1 MFGQGRLY
9 LQRSIWCVHGALYTA
24 RFCRHLFCVLLQSM
38 AMRRVHDLNTM
49 CFSQRSLVQN
59 VELHGN
65 LI

>member
-1 MFGQGRLY
+1 MAHY
-9 LQRSIWCVHGALYTA
+9 MMHYMAHYMV
-24 RFCRHLFCVLLQSM
+24 RFLCKHLFCVSLQGI

-65 LI
+65 LT

>member
-1 MFGQGRLY
+1 MFGRQDCTYSAVYGAY
-9 LQRSIWCVHGALYTA
+9 IVHYML
-24 RFCRHLFCVLLQSM
+24 RVLCRRLFCVLLQSM

-49 CFSQRSLVQN
+49 CFSQCSLVQN

>member
-1 MFGQGRLY
+1 MAHY
-9 LQRSIWCVHGALYTA
+9 MMHYMAHYMV
-24 RFCRHLFCVLLQSM
+24 RFLCKHLFCVLLQSM
-38 AMRRVHDLNTM
+38 AMWHVHDLNTM

>member
-1 MFGQGRLY
+1 M
-9 LQRSIWCVHGALYTA
+9 A
-24 RFCRHLFCVLLQSM
+24 RYMMHYMAHYMVRFLCKHLFCVLLQSV

-49 CFSQRSLVQN
+49 CFSQCSLVQN

>member
-1 MFGQGRLY
+1 MAHYMMHYIAHYMVRFLCKRLFM
-9 LQRSIWCVHGALYTA
+9 RIIHGI
-24 RFCRHLFCVLLQSM
+24 

>member
-1 MFGQGRLY
+1 MTHYMMHYMAHYMVRFLCKRLF
-9 LQRSIWCVHGALYTA
+9 YTP
-24 RFCRHLFCVLLQSM
+24 LQSI